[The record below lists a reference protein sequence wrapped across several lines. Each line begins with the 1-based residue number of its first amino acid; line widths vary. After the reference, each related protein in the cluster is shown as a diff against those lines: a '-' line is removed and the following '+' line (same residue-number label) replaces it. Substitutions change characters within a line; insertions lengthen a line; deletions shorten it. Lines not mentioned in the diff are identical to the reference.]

1 MLFSRRPFL
10 QEEATQRIP
19 IRPNQEEWLELD
31 PAGGRKELKLPEGLA
46 NRTLRIEVAS
56 DRVLDSKLVPASD
69 LEVAMVPAYARLQV
83 TDRQG
88 KPLEEVYVK
97 VYARHRDGSV
107 RFYKDGYTDLRGQF
121 DYGSLSTP
129 DLETVDRFALLIAH
143 PQGGAVLRQS
153 EPPAR

>member
-1 MLFSRRPFL
+1 
-10 QEEATQRIP
+10 
-19 IRPNQEEWLELD
+19 
-31 PAGGRKELKLPEGLA
+31 
-46 NRTLRIEVAS
+46 
-56 DRVLDSKLVPASD
+56 VLDSQLVSASD

-83 TDRQG
+83 TDLKGNPQ
-88 KPLEEVYVK
+88 EEVYVK

-129 DLETVDRFALLIAH
+129 DLDTVDRFSLLIAH

-153 EPPAR
+153 APPTR

>member
-1 MLFSRRPFL
+1 
-10 QEEATQRIP
+10 
-19 IRPNQEEWLELD
+19 
-31 PAGGRKELKLPEGLA
+31 LA